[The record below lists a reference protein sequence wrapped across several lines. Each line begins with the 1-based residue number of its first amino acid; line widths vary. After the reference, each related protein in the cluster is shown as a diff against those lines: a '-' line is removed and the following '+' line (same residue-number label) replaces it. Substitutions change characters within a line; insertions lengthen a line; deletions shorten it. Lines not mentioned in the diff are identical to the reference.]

1 MEQLEKTNQ
10 INLLIDVYGDLLTEK
25 QLRYM
30 TMYYEE
36 DLSLAE
42 IAEILDVSR
51 NAVHDQIKRAT
62 QSLEQYESRLD
73 LLAKHQERLAL
84 IEKIQQEQQLEH
96 ETLQTYLE
104 RLKEI

>member
-62 QSLEQYESRLD
+62 QSLEQYESRLG